1 MPTLIYLQV
10 IINNKKGM
18 SAQGARQ
25 GQQLQTIWNFCLITH
40 ES

>member
-10 IINNKKGM
+10 IINNKIGN
-18 SAQGARQ
+18 GRARQ